1 LRIVCPRVALDD
13 LVGEFVW
20 SWLYVCSFFKFA
32 LPYGAAQGSI
42 QFFHPF
48 ALMMI
53 QSSACEMF
61 FWIVAR
67 MLVIACLDLDVWIPN
82 VCLHIDIET
91 FCPNWLA
98 RAQQFVT

>member
-1 LRIVCPRVALDD
+1 MISLANLSDPGFMCARFSSLLCL
-13 LVGEFVW
+13 
-20 SWLYVCSFFKFA
+20 
-32 LPYGAAQGSI
+32 YGAPQGSI

-67 MLVIACLDLDVWIPN
+67 MLVIACLDLDV
-82 VCLHIDIET
+82 
-91 FCPNWLA
+91 
-98 RAQQFVT
+98 